1 MDRLDTGSR
10 IYRSPYNVVVDGDHV
25 DCLVI
30 SSQSYHDLE
39 AALELSKILQQEA
52 NEEEERLHKL

>member
-1 MDRLDTGSR
+1 M
-10 IYRSPYNVVVDGDHV
+10 YRSPYNVIADGEPV

-39 AALELSKILQQEA
+39 AALELSRLVQQEA
-52 NEEEERLHKL
+52 EEEEERLYRR